1 MARRDAAAAVGRVL
15 RRLGPL
21 AAEPPTRG
29 TPRTRYESADRA
41 VSSCR
46 RSHWLPGLQ
55 RPLCGPRADAGAY
68 EGQRGASRACQVQ
81 RRAFGSAATATHIQ
95 RNPAYSEL
103 SSDDVSYFKSVLGE
117 TGVVLDADRVA
128 VANVDWM
135 GKYRGASQL
144 LLLPKSTAEVS
155 KILSYCN
162 TRRLAVVPQGGNTGL
177 VGGSVPVYDEVIVG
191 LAGMD
196 KIISFDN
203 VNGILTCE
211 AGCVL
216 ENLSTFVENEGFI
229 MPLDLGAKGSC
240 HIGGNISTN
249 AGGLRFIRYGSLHG
263 NVLGL
268 EVVLAD
274 GTILDM
280 LTTLRKDNTGY
291 DLKHLFIGSEGSL
304 GIVTKVSV
312 LTPAKLPS
320 TNVAFLS
327 CNDYTSCQKLLLA
340 ARRSLGGILS
350 AFEFM
355 DHHCID
361 LAMRHLEGVQNP
373 LPASPYKFYVLI
385 ETTGSDESYDKTKLE
400 AFLLRSMEDG
410 LVADGVI
417 AQDISQ
423 ASNFWRIREGISEAS
438 VKVGAVY
445 KYDLSI
451 PVEKL
456 YDIVEEMRCR
466 LGDSVEVLGYGH
478 LGDGNLHL
486 NILSS
491 KYDDNTLAQIEPFVY
506 EWTSKQRGSISAEH
520 GLGLMKAE
528 KIHYSKSPEAVQLM
542 ASIKKLL
549 DPNSILNPYKVL
561 PQSIL

>member
-1 MARRDAAAAVGRVL
+1 M
-15 RRLGPL
+15 
-21 AAEPPTRG
+21 RG
-29 TPRTRYESADRA
+29 MPHTQYEFTNHTKN
-41 VSSCR
+41 SCR
-46 RSHWLPGLQ
+46 RFHWIPSVQ
-55 RPLCGPRADAGAY
+55 RPLCGPRNKAETY
-68 EGQRGASRACQVQ
+68 EGQRSANKASEVQ
-81 RRAFGSAATATHIQ
+81 KRTFGSAAAHIQ

-103 SSDDVSYFKSVLGE
+103 NSDDVSYFKSILGDNC
-117 TGVVLDADRVA
+117 VVQDEDRIA

-144 LLLPKSTAEVS
+144 LLLPKSTVEVS
-155 KILSYCN
+155 KILSYSN

-177 VGGSVPVYDEVIVG
+177 VGGSVPVYDEVIVN
-191 LAGMD
+191 LASMD
-196 KIISFDN
+196 KIISFDK

-268 EVVLAD
+268 EVVMAD

-304 GIVTKVSV
+304 GVVTKISV

-320 TNVAFLS
+320 NNVAFLS
-327 CNDYTSCQKLLLA
+327 CNDYASCQKLLLA
-340 ARRSLGGILS
+340 ARRNLGEILS

-361 LAMRHLEGVQNP
+361 LAMRYLEGVQNP
-373 LPASPYKFYVLI
+373 LPAPQTKFYVLI

-466 LGDSVEVLGYGH
+466 LGGNAEVLGYGH

-486 NILSS
+486 NIVSS

-506 EWTSKQRGSISAEH
+506 EWTSAQRGSISAEH

-528 KIHYSKSPEAVQLM
+528 KIHYSKSPETVQLM

-561 PQSIL
+561 PQSVL